1 MKNTPFVLTV
11 PPAHVISRL
20 SRIEAHDLSVEQAE
34 KVQQIVCNQWMDSVD
49 YRLKIPAA
57 PFLQGYQA
65 DGHRSWVLVEFW
77 SDDEAAKRNFVD
89 YINQQLGLLTR
100 DPNRH
105 VHAIGCFAAFDCN
118 TNRYPLRCGED
129 SGDKR

>member
-11 PPAHVISRL
+11 PPAHAISRL

-34 KVQQIVCNQWMDSVD
+34 KIREIVCNQWMDSVD

-57 PFLQGYQA
+57 PFLQGYTA

-89 YINQQLGLLTR
+89 HINQGLGLL
-100 DPNRH
+100 PNSADRH
-105 VHAIGCFAAFDCN
+105 VHAIGCFGAFDCN
-118 TNRYPLRCGED
+118 TNRYPLHCGED
-129 SGDKR
+129 SGNAE